1 MDGFRKVYPT
11 KNRINFD
18 GGKNNKFER
27 SIIADNESPD
37 CKNVR
42 FTNGGVETRGGSNK
56 VNTAAIG
63 SFVGDGLY
71 TRHADDGSQT
81 MIAFAG
87 GSAWQLTGTSFITIG
102 SAQSIYT
109 AGNRVS
115 GAEYEN
121 HIFFGNGG
129 TIPYKYNGTAW
140 TRHGIYPP
148 TTTSTVTSHAT
159 GGLTGD
165 YRWKVSNVNTQLV
178 ESDVGPATATL
189 TVAAALARVTLPTFA
204 ASYGVSARRL
214 YRTEAGG
221 STFKRVATISDN
233 TTTTYDDN
241 IADGSL
247 GTTAPTDN
255 GVPPNYSFVCS
266 HNNRLFFIDPAN
278 PNYLWYSNLGDPYTV
293 ASTNF
298 VKIGDATSDLVK
310 SARPFENNI
319 LVSCANSQFLLYM
332 PSTSPTDWELVR
344 LQSPFGTKSPFG
356 LFDFGKSVMFPA
368 MQNDKFVGFAAVNGI
383 GIQPSATFL
392 TVSTAASLLQSD
404 KIEPDMFEI
413 QESYVSN
420 ISSMVFKNRAYIA
433 VTYGSGATTNNRIYV
448 YDFSTS
454 ELTGQ
459 NKSSWSPDTGINP
472 SQFTIY
478 NGSLYFISS
487 TATGFVYQY
496 ETSTYNDDGAAIDSY
511 LWTKEFSA
519 DNDAGGATFKDFRY
533 VKALL
538 DLSGAYFMNFVHRVD
553 SDSGDGNVI
562 QISLDPESSLW
573 GSMVW
578 GVDTW
583 GGGRDQDDIK
593 IPLGSDRG
601 ERIQFK
607 FTNQNT
613 VNQKFKCHGLKFYYN
628 IKGWR

>member
-11 KNRINFD
+11 KNRINLD

-42 FTNGGVETRGGSNK
+42 FSNGGVETRGGSTK

-129 TIPYKYNGTAW
+129 TIPYKYNGTDW

-148 TTTSTVTSHAT
+148 PSMSTATSQAT
-159 GGLTGD
+159 GGLTGA
-165 YRWKVSNVNTQLV
+165 YQWKVSNVNSQLV
-178 ESDVGPATATL
+178 ESDVGPATASL
-189 TVAAALARVTLPTFA
+189 TVTAALVRVTLPTFA
-204 ASYGVSARRL
+204 ASYGVASRRL

-221 STFKRVATISDN
+221 TSFKRVATISDN

-247 GTTAPTDN
+247 GVAAPTDN

-278 PNYLWYSNLGDPYTV
+278 PNYLWYSNLADPYTV

-298 VKIGDATSDLVK
+298 IKIGDATSDLVK
-310 SARPFENNI
+310 SARPFENNLLI
-319 LVSCANSQFLLYM
+319 SCVNSQFMIYM
-332 PSTSPTDWELVR
+332 PSTDPTDWESVR
-344 LQSPFGTKSPFG
+344 LQSAFGTRSPFG

-392 TVSTAASLLQSD
+392 TVSTAASILQSD

-413 QESYVSN
+413 QETYVKN

-433 VTYGSGATTNNRIYV
+433 VTYGAGSTTNNRIYV

-459 NKSSWSPDTGINP
+459 KQASWSPDTGINP
-472 SQFTIY
+472 AQFTIY

-496 ETSTYNDDGAAIDSY
+496 ETSTYGDDGTAIDSY

-553 SDSGDGNVI
+553 SDSGGGNVI

-583 GGGRDQDDIK
+583 GGGREQDDKK

-628 IKGWR
+628 TKGYR